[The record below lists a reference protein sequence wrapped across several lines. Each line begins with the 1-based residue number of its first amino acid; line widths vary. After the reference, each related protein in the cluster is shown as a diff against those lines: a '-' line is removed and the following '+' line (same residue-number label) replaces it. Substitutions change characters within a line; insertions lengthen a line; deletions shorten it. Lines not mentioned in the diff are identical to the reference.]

1 MFEIMT
7 AAQARANTK
16 EMIALL
22 QEQEN
27 AEYKRAF
34 NQVFEY
40 NAQCIQDSIHA
51 HTLAQYFTCEYE
63 FMDKYTTDKRAILG
77 TDIADAMKDYLLSLG
92 YAVTIR
98 PPDDEQKEYNI
109 ICVMEI
115 NWRE

>member
-7 AAQARANTK
+7 ADKARAKTK
-16 EMIALL
+16 EMIALI

-27 AEYKRAF
+27 AEYERAF

-40 NAQCIQDSIHA
+40 NAQYIQDSIYA
-51 HTLAQYFTCEYE
+51 HTLAQYFSCEYE
-63 FMDKYTTDKRAILG
+63 FMDQYAADKRTILG

-92 YAVTIR
+92 YTVTMCT
-98 PPDDEQKEYNI
+98 PDEEQKECGI
-109 ICVMEI
+109 ACVMEI